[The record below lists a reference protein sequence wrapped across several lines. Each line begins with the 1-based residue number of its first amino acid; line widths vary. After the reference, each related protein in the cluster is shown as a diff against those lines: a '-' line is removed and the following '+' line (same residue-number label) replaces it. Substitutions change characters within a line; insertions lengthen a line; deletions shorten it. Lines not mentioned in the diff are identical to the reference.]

1 MANTSIKDMT
11 SGSPARL
18 IFGFFVPMVFG
29 LLFQQLYNMVDTI
42 IVGNYLVRGK
52 EFHTAAQV
60 RCQRSLA
67 GDDICRSD
75 DNCGMSAVPTD
86 PDVDEYP
93 GRYY

>member
-42 IVGNYLVRGK
+42 IV
-52 EFHTAAQV
+52 